1 MKKLTTA
8 LMVLS
13 LVLGGVALAMAAD
26 VPQAS
31 KTVDLSGFQKITD
44 QEAQEI
50 RGTGLVGFGPQYQN
64 QTNNPGYA
72 GSCNPDCP
80 QSLIQSTTSTPQTQ
94 SRTRSFNQLNLPA
107 GTPMLKRPGN
117 SW

>member
-1 MKKLTTA
+1 MKKFMTA

-13 LVLGGVALAMAAD
+13 LVLGGVAVATSAD
-26 VPQAS
+26 LTKNS
-31 KTVDLSGFQKITD
+31 MGIDLSGLQKITD

-50 RGTGLVGFGPQYQN
+50 RGTGLGPQYQN
-64 QTNNPGYA
+64 QINYPGYA

-94 SRTRSFNQLNLPA
+94 TRTRSFNQLTSPA